1 MNTETEEANA
11 EHHRT
16 IEIVVN
22 GEPNVVSTRRLAFED
37 VVRLAFDDAIF
48 NENVVYT
55 VTYKR
60 GPHQNREGTLVA
72 GEAVFVTNGMIF
84 NAKRT
89 DKS

>member
-1 MNTETEEANA
+1 MNTEAEEAKP
-11 EHHRT
+11 EHGT
-16 IEIVVN
+16 FEIVIN
-22 GEPNVVSTRRLAFED
+22 GEQHVVPRRRLTFED
-37 VVRLAFDDAIF
+37 IVRLAFDDAIF
-48 NENVVYT
+48 NDDIVYT

-60 GPHQNREGTLVA
+60 GPHQNREGSLVA

>member
-1 MNTETEEANA
+1 MSADTEVAKAEHRGDIEIIVNA
-11 EHHRT
+11 EQH
-16 IEIVVN
+16 VV
-22 GEPNVVSTRRLAFED
+22 RQHRLAFED
-37 VVRLAFDDAIF
+37 VVRLAFADAVFNDDI
-48 NENVVYT
+48 VYT

-60 GPHQNREGTLVA
+60 GPHQNPEGSLVV